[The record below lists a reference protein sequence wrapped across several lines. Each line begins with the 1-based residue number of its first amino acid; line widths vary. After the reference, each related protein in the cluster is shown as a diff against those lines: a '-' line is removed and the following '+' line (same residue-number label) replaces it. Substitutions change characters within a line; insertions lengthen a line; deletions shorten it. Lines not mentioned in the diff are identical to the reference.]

1 MNQTLV
7 ICKSLI
13 RTGLLET
20 FRRKEAWVVI
30 FLTILMTFGAYTFT
44 FFGVSGLDIFVK
56 DMALTAVGLFTTI
69 IGSVIATRQ
78 IPDDISRRTIFPI
91 LSRPI
96 TRDQYVIARAIAA
109 FVMTSLCFVMMTTVV
124 TLLLAALKL
133 TFGLIFLQYIWLKL
147 MAVMWLSAFGV
158 FLSVTLSQSAAFTM
172 CFVLALGSGAFS
184 RTLLLTVG
192 EGNPVVN
199 WVITFLYGFLP
210 HYALFD
216 TTGKVIY
223 GWKPIPAMI
232 VVSLTIYAI
241 SITAFWLFLATRKFR
256 GQSL

>member
-1 MNQTLV
+1 MNQTLT
-7 ICKSLI
+7 ICQSLI
-13 RTGLLET
+13 RTGILET
-20 FRRKEAWVVI
+20 VRRKEAWVVLC
-30 FLTILMTFGAYTFT
+30 LTLLLTFGAYTFT
-44 FFGVSGLDIFVK
+44 FFGVNGLDIFVK
-56 DMALTAVGLFTTI
+56 VMALTAVGLFTTI
-69 IGSVIATRQ
+69 IGAVIATRQ

-96 TRDQYVIARAIAA
+96 SRDQYVIARAIAA
-109 FVMTSLCFVMMTTVV
+109 WVMTALCFLMMTTVV

-133 TFGLIFLQYIWLKL
+133 TFGIIFLQYIWLKL
-147 MAVMWLSAFGV
+147 MAIMWLSAIGV
-158 FLSVTLSQSAAFTM
+158 FLSVTLSQSAAFTLCLM
-172 CFVLALGSGAFS
+172 LALGSGAFS

-192 EGNPVVN
+192 EGNAVVN

-223 GWKPIPAMI
+223 GWQPIPAL
-232 VVSLTIYAI
+232 VVIALTVYAVAI
-241 SITAFWLFLATRKFR
+241 SGFWLYLATRRFR